1 MSKAVDWRD
10 MQDHL
15 CGMSVEQERLQEG
28 DTENEEAGGR
38 LVGEVVDNEYLI
50 AINLQG

>member
-1 MSKAVDWRD
+1 MPKAVDWRD
-10 MQDHL
+10 MQDNL
-15 CGMSVEQERLQEG
+15 YGMSVEQERLQEG
-28 DTENEEAGGR
+28 DTEGEESGER